1 MVKSQIF
8 EEFQFCAKHKNYIL
22 SKTDIL
28 HNKLEQIKNCGKF
41 YKINK

>member
-1 MVKSQIF
+1 MVMSQIF

-28 HNKLEQIKNCGKF
+28 HNKYVNQNKLKIVVNFIK
-41 YKINK
+41 